1 MTKSLNADGSPPP
14 PLPASGWPWGQ
25 IAILLPGLGM
35 TLSFLNDAS
44 RLLTGQE
51 FDVIV
56 IFAGLLVLTGFG
68 LGLFAIGKA
77 LWLRST
83 GRRLPRFKK
92 LTRVNQGV
100 WAVILGVTGLSVT
113 IPAFRAAASASRQG
127 QPTPPS
133 GKLRVISSPNGA
145 IAMKV
150 PVEWTDYPRELLSP
164 PAFGAI
170 DPTQQM
176 GVAVFVEDRRNLD
189 ANSVEQYGALVS
201 SRFSRD
207 FDKVELLEATMSS
220 RPEEPQ
226 LQEYV
231 DATKDGERMRFLL
244 AYVVRP
250 SLFIQLRAW
259 APPSVFE
266 QNEAQLAEILKSVH
280 YRGDE
285 AAIGGSSPAAGQSL

>member
-1 MTKSLNADGSPPP
+1 MTTSLSSDGSPPP
-14 PLPASGWPWGQ
+14 PLPVAGWPWGQ

-35 TLSFLNDAS
+35 ALSFLNDAS

-56 IFAGLLVLTGFG
+56 LFAGLLVLTGFG

-83 GRRLPRFKK
+83 GQRLPRYKK

-100 WAVILGVTGLSVT
+100 WAVVLGVTGLSVT

-127 QPTPPS
+127 QLGPPS
-133 GKLRVISSPNGA
+133 GKLRVLSSPNGA
-145 IAMKV
+145 VAMKV
-150 PVEWTDYPRELLSP
+150 PAEWTDYPREILSP

-176 GVAVFVEDRRNLD
+176 GVAVFVEDRRNLE

-231 DATKDGERMRFLL
+231 DGIKGGERTRFLL
-244 AYVVRP
+244 AYIVRP

-285 AAIGGSSPAAGQSL
+285 AAIGGRSP